1 MAAHGYSGNS
11 FDRWISEQS
20 LQSSENAINKMQH
33 QFWVA
38 KQTVLRRLGKKEDD
52 CVVASDAE
60 LDAKLELFLSIQ
72 ETCSQLHKIV
82 DQYQERLQVLAQE
95 ESAMG
100 HFLRNHGEQDK
111 TQAGKMMNA
120 VGKAMIYTA
129 RQRSTLKA
137 PLTRLHQEVET
148 FCLRAVE
155 DSSFTVN
162 EMEKSR
168 NDYRGALLWMK
179 NVSQELDPDT
189 FKQLEKFRR
198 VQNHVRSSKTK
209 FDRHKLACLQKI
221 DLLAAARCNMFSH
234 GLIVYQDNMENFWQ
248 RTSNALTTVSEA
260 YEGYQPYEFTFVK
273 ELKDSSSKTSAENS
287 ISEPKFEFLFENEFS
302 DEVTPTE
309 NNAGENASSSHVGAS
324 ENEQSKSKPVKEK
337 MKKEPKTETFT
348 ADLIGLDLSRPDD
361 SDALLLELASL
372 DLGNNQASSLSS
384 GGPEMP
390 NIGDTNQEEFS
401 EFQANFEQVF
411 GSQKGTDDWNS
422 FLPSQLLTNS
432 LFGNMESPSNILSSA
447 SSNNLAAD
455 TSLKD
460 VFQKKTDTS
469 KKGKE
474 KDMAS
479 WYNLFADLDPLGNP
493 DALGNKKEDDDRN
506 C

>member
-1 MAAHGYSGNS
+1 M
-11 FDRWISEQS
+11 
-20 LQSSENAINKMQH
+20 
-33 QFWVA
+33 
-38 KQTVLRRLGKKEDD
+38 
-52 CVVASDAE
+52 
-60 LDAKLELFLSIQ
+60 
-72 ETCSQLHKIV
+72 
-82 DQYQERLQVLAQE
+82 
-95 ESAMG
+95 
-100 HFLRNHGEQDK
+100 
-111 TQAGKMMNA
+111 
-120 VGKAMIYTA
+120 
-129 RQRSTLKA
+129 
-137 PLTRLHQEVET
+137 
-148 FCLRAVE
+148 
-155 DSSFTVN
+155 
-162 EMEKSR
+162 
-168 NDYRGALLWMK
+168 
-179 NVSQELDPDT
+179 
-189 FKQLEKFRR
+189 
-198 VQNHVRSSKTK
+198 
-209 FDRHKLACLQKI
+209 
-221 DLLAAARCNMFSH
+221 
-234 GLIVYQDNMENFWQ
+234 
-248 RTSNALTTVSEA
+248 
-260 YEGYQPYEFTFVK
+260 
-273 ELKDSSSKTSAENS
+273 
-287 ISEPKFEFLFENEFS
+287 FENEFS

-469 KKGKE
+469 KKVFKNISCLYPF
-474 KDMAS
+474 KS
-479 WYNLFADLDPLGNP
+479 QWYVSTN
-493 DALGNKKEDDDRN
+493 
-506 C
+506 